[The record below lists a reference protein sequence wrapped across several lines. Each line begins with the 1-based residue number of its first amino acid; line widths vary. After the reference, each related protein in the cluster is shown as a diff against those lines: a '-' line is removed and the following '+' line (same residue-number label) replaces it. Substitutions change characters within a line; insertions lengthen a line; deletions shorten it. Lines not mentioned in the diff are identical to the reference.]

1 MAIRNLDENGILYFW
16 HKIKEHVRTAVS
28 GKVDKED
35 GKGLTHNDLTDDL
48 KAKYDGAYQHS
59 EAAHAPAGAEENVIA
74 GIKKNGAAIAPVG
87 KVVDI
92 SVPTKVS
99 QLQNDSSFATQAQV
113 AEAVAAAGHLS
124 RQIVSVLPDA
134 ATADANTIYMVPK
147 ASTQDGNSYDE
158 YMVIKGAWERI
169 GSSDVDLSGYL
180 KAGDVAPIT
189 NAEIDAIV
197 AQ

>member
-1 MAIRNLDENGILYFW
+1 MAIRNLDENGILYLW
-16 HKIKEHVRTAVS
+16 QKIKEHVRTAVS

-48 KAKYDGAYQHS
+48 KGKYDGAYQHS
-59 EAAHAPAGAEENVIA
+59 QEAHAPATAEENIIA
-74 GIKKNGAAIAPVG
+74 GIKKNGVAIAPVG

-92 SVPTKVS
+92 PVPVKVS

-124 RQIVSVLPDA
+124 RQIVSVLPEA
-134 ATADANTIYMVPK
+134 ASADASTIYMVPK
-147 ASTQDGNSYDE
+147 ASALNGNSYDE
-158 YMVIKGAWERI
+158 YMVINGSWERI
-169 GSSDVDLSGYL
+169 GGSDVDLSGYL
-180 KAGDVAPIT
+180 KTGDVKPIT